1 MRKLLIYFM
10 AFVILF
16 SFALPINSYA
26 VGNFTVV
33 AFVPSP
39 PSVDSFAS
47 YLLDINLSSD
57 FKTSDYLSITFPSGF
72 VLPSGISTD
81 FVKVNG
87 TNASKVE
94 VSSNVVRIYPTSTIS
109 NGSEMIVKIDR
120 RAKIKNPS
128 NPGNYN
134 FIVGISS
141 ETSTQTVSVA
151 ITKGISHLSV
161 LVTPDRTSANAMYII
176 SFYTSNNGG
185 MSGANGDNITVIFPL
200 ETVFTK
206 TDIPNSSITVNGYAI
221 SGLVLTENVLK
232 ILLPQSLNIPSN
244 GFVSIQIS
252 QNAGI
257 KNPAQPGDCF
267 LSAFTDKDP
276 VVTNTMFTVKGTTV
290 SDFYVSIIPN
300 TQNAVSEIRFHF
312 VTSQNGSLKS
322 NADKILIKF
331 PGGFVLPQ
339 HPDFAY
345 ISINGIKVKN
355 GSIIEGGIISLI
367 VPLDIASNSSVNIL
381 VSKSFG
387 VRNPNQKGSY
397 EFVLYTSKDV
407 MPVSSDV
414 QINPSHITAPLFA
427 LSIPQISADSDYR
440 VIFFT
445 GPGGALTQNVGKIYI
460 VFPEAFSLPST
471 INPSDVTVNDKPVQ
485 KPITIQ
491 QNKIVISV
499 PSDIG
504 ANSGVIVYFSKK
516 CNIKNPAIVG
526 VYTLSVSTSSE
537 QLPITSTGIFINDYP
552 ISNAIVTPAQP
563 DGKNGFYKTRP
574 KVSLSVISPYN
585 DTQIYYYFDNSEKVL
600 YNGTPIIVP
609 DGIHKF
615 YFYAKNKNGEKEEKI
630 HEIDFKVDTTVPPIT
645 IISPKSDQING
656 SFTVLSGS
664 TEVGA
669 IVTINGNYV
678 PVDQS
683 GKFSVIVSG
692 NGTKTFKIVAVDPAG
707 NSASKTIVLN
717 FNAVPQNPPELDII
731 SPQGGTTVYMSDLVV
746 SGKTDPGATVT
757 VNGKNAN
764 IGSDGAFTIS
774 LTLQPGQNKITV
786 TAEQNGA
793 KSEKVIYVK
802 YIKSITM
809 KLQIGNSNAIVNGV
823 VVSLDA
829 PPVIIN
835 NRTLVPL
842 RFISES
848 FGANVEW
855 DPVLRIVEVSFNG
868 TTIKL
873 QINNKLASVNGKK
886 VVLDSS
892 PQIIKGRTMV
902 PLRFIVESFDA
913 HVEWDGGTQTIT
925 ITYP

>member
-10 AFVILF
+10 TFVILF

-94 VSSNVVRIYPTSTIS
+94 VGSNVVRIYPTSTIS

-120 RAKIKNPS
+120 RAEIKNPS
-128 NPGNYN
+128 VPGNYN
-134 FIVGISS
+134 FIIGLSN
-141 ETSTQTVSVA
+141 EADTQTVSVA
-151 ITKGISHLSV
+151 ITKGISRLSV

-185 MSGANGDNITVIFPL
+185 MSGANGDNITVIFPQ

-206 TDIPNSSITVNGYAI
+206 TDIPNSSITVNGYAV

-232 ILLPQSLNIPSN
+232 VLLPQSLDIPGN

-252 QNAGI
+252 QDAGI
-257 KNPAQPGDCF
+257 KNPAQPGDYF
-267 LSAFTDKDP
+267 LSVFTDKDP

-290 SDFYVSIIPN
+290 NNFYVSIIPN

-312 VTSQNGSLKS
+312 ITSQSGSLKS

-331 PGGFVLPQ
+331 PEGFVLPQ
-339 HPDFAY
+339 HPDFSR

-355 GSIIEGGIISLI
+355 GSIIEGRIISLI

-381 VSKSFG
+381 ITKSFG
-387 VRNPNQKGSY
+387 VKNPNQKGSY

-407 MPVSSDV
+407 MPVSSNV
-414 QINPSHITAPLFA
+414 QINPSHITAPLFV
-427 LSIPQISADSDYR
+427 LSISQISANSDYR
-440 VIFFT
+440 IIFFT
-445 GPGGALTQNVGKIYI
+445 GPGGSLTKGVGKIYI
-460 VFPEAFSLPST
+460 AFPEAFFLPST
-471 INPSDVTVNDKPVQ
+471 INPSDITVNDEPVQ

-499 PSDIG
+499 PSDIR
-504 ANSGVIVYFSKK
+504 ANSGVIVYLSKK
-516 CNIKNPAIVG
+516 CNIKNPALRG
-526 VYTLSVSTSSE
+526 VYTLMISTSSD
-537 QLPITSTGIFINDYP
+537 QLPVTSTGVFINDYP
-552 ISNAIVTPAQP
+552 ISSAIVTPAQP
-563 DGKNGFYKTRP
+563 DGKNGFYKTHP
-574 KVSLSVISPYN
+574 KVNLHVTSPYN
-585 DTQIYYYFDNSEKVL
+585 DTQIYYYFDNSEKIL
-600 YNGTPIIVP
+600 YNGTPITIP

-630 HEIDFKVDTTVPPIT
+630 HEIDFKVDTIAPPIT
-645 IISPKSDQING
+645 IISPKSDRING

-669 IVTINGNYV
+669 AVTINGGYV

-692 NGTKTFKIVAVDPAG
+692 SGSKIFKIVAVDLAG
-707 NSASKTIVLN
+707 NSSSKTIVLN
-717 FNAVPQNPPELDII
+717 FSTAPQNPPEISI
-731 SPQGGTTVYMSDLVV
+731 VSPQDGTTVYMPDLVV
-746 SGKTDPGATVT
+746 SGKTDPGATVS
-757 VNGKNAN
+757 VNGVSADV
-764 IGSDGAFTIS
+764 GPDGTFTAKIV
-774 LTLQPGQNKITV
+774 LQPGQNKITIV
-786 TAEQNGA
+786 STKEGV

-802 YIKSITM
+802 YIKSIVM
-809 KLQIGNSNAIVNGV
+809 KLQVGNSNAIVNGS

-848 FGANVEW
+848 FGAKVEW
-855 DPVLRIVEVSFNG
+855 DPVLRIVDVSFNG
-868 TTIKL
+868 VEIRL
-873 QINNKLASVNGKK
+873 QIDNKLASVNGKK
-886 VVLDSS
+886 VVLDSP

-913 HVEWDGGTQTIT
+913 HVEWDGNTQTIT